1 MRMRKCLSVV
11 MILSGLLCVIA
22 ALGLTAYN
30 LITERNAGA
39 ASKVAMVSISET
51 AGKTQSTDAAAQLL
65 VQPLYQIDPNVSM
78 PETKVNGVKYI
89 GSLNIPALGL
99 ELPIITETTGAL
111 LQVAPCRLSG
121 SAYLEDLVIGA
132 HNYTTHFGNLKKLQY
147 GDVVE
152 FTDMDG
158 NTFTYEVAGM
168 EILQPDQ
175 LEDLCSG
182 EYPLS
187 LYTCTIG
194 GRTRLTVR
202 CVEVE

>member
-1 MRMRKCLSVV
+1 MRMRKRLSAV
-11 MILSGLLCVIA
+11 MILSGLLCVVC

-30 LITERNAGA
+30 LFTERSAGTA
-39 ASKVAMVSISET
+39 AQETMVSISET
-51 AGKTQSTDAAAQLL
+51 VTKTQD
-65 VQPLYQIDPNVSM
+65 VRPVPLYEIDPHISM
-78 PETKVNGVKYI
+78 PELDVKGVKYI
-89 GSLNIPALGL
+89 GYLHIPDLGL
-99 ELPIITETTGAL
+99 ELPIITKTTGAL

-121 SAYLEDLVIGA
+121 SAYLEDMVIGA
-132 HNYTTHFGNLKKLQY
+132 HNYSTHFGNLKKLRY
-147 GDVVE
+147 GDRID
-152 FTDMDG
+152 FIDMDG
-158 NTFTYEVAGM
+158 NTFTYEVGEI

-202 CVEVE
+202 CLAVE